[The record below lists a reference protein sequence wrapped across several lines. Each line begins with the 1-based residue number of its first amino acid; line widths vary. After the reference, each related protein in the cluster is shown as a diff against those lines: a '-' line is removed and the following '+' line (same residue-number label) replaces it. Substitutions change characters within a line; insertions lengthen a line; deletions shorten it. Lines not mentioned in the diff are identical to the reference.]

1 MSNASDSRFTRRCV
15 VRFTVGEPKGSQS
28 SVWRLWTHG
37 NDVYISLRDLTK
49 VKKVSLHPSGRWR
62 NAWAEEHVAKGSP
75 FVAPGQDRAT
85 DKWERPPELAPGV
98 TRAFDIV
105 VPASEVTQ
113 PQHLDPNSLNG
124 KKIMWVPPAPEGY
137 ATYFTVVFTTAAV
150 TATTLPGWPG
160 RNDGT
165 ELVWRVNLPNEE
177 TVWLITYE
185 RPVDPWMQQ
194 HLAEFKRSAVP
205 AARRRIEEAGYSSD
219 IEDARAAIYYRN
231 EDLGM
236 RFYIDVSCVE
246 LQG

>member
-124 KKIMWVPPAPEGY
+124 KKIMWVPPLLR
-137 ATYFTVVFTTAAV
+137 V
-150 TATTLPGWPG
+150 TLRTSRLYSPRRRLPLLPYQGGPDATT
-160 RNDGT
+160 
-165 ELVWRVNLPNEE
+165 EPNWSGE
-177 TVWLITYE
+177 
-185 RPVDPWMQQ
+185 
-194 HLAEFKRSAVP
+194 
-205 AARRRIEEAGYSSD
+205 
-219 IEDARAAIYYRN
+219 
-231 EDLGM
+231 
-236 RFYIDVSCVE
+236 
-246 LQG
+246 